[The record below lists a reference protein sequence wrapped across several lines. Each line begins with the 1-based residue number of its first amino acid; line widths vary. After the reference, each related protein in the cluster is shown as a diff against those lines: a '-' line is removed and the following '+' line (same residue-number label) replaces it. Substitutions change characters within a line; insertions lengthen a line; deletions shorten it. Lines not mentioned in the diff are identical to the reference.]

1 MIANNVN
8 DYIKQHSD
16 SLIVLGAAV
25 FLLAAANFIQDRE
38 LKEME
43 KRFNKIEQ
51 TTKIKCD

>member
-16 SLIVLGAAV
+16 SLIVLAAAV

-51 TTKIKCD
+51 TPEIKCD